1 MKFTFESCTTYFKML
16 QKILSNS
23 DAKTDI
29 YTRAPTHKIQSD
41 GGVERRA
48 IQPQIFSLRYL
59 LKLRISTQY
68 LLSTVT
74 SSDLGEMVDVRK
86 IR

>member
-41 GGVERRA
+41 GGVEA
-48 IQPQIFSLRYL
+48 PSHSAANIQSQ
-59 LKLRISTQY
+59 ISTEIENIY
-68 LLSTVT
+68 TISTIYCHKFR
-74 SSDLGEMVDVRK
+74 SRGDGGCS
-86 IR
+86 

>member
-1 MKFTFESCTTYFKML
+1 ML

-41 GGVERRA
+41 GGVEARGA
-48 IQPQIFSLRYL
+48 EPFSRKYSVSDIYWNWEYL
-59 LKLRISTQY
+59 HNIYY
-68 LLSTVT
+68 LLSQVPF
-74 SSDLGEMVDVRK
+74 
-86 IR
+86 